1 MICVF
6 CNKNNTMC
14 GITHENGNGICLKC
28 WIAIKDAH
36 IQVNDFPYEE
46 AGVQ

>member
-6 CNKNNTMC
+6 CNKNNTLC

-36 IQVNDFPYEE
+36 IQVIDFPYEE
-46 AGVQ
+46 ADVK